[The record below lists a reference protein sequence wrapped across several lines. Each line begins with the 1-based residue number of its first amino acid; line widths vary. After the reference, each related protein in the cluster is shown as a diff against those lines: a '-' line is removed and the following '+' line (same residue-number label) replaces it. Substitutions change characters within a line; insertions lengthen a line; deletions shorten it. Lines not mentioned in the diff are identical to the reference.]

1 MLIKKI
7 RELQVLCVICLSLQ
21 LFLYQWLPLF
31 HLIAVIL
38 SCVVIANTK
47 VFRCIDCQYNYYL
60 ICLFI
65 FRILVNNYFY
75 RYLILSIIYY
85 CSALYIIILLLLVS
99 YRCLL

>member
-21 LFLYQWLPLF
+21 LFLYKWLPLF

-47 VFRCIDCQYNYYL
+47 
-60 ICLFI
+60 
-65 FRILVNNYFY
+65 
-75 RYLILSIIYY
+75 SI
-85 CSALYIIILLLLVS
+85 
-99 YRCLL
+99 